1 MFCLHYALFYSRYM
15 YEKEMLAI
23 IMQSKAY
30 SYFGGRMT
38 MALWE
43 WSQFSAKGFKFKT
56 CTLPVFEFKSLSLF

>member
-1 MFCLHYALFYSRYM
+1 M